1 MMMQREHTVQTETLP
16 HSLSLDGRSRLKLSG
31 VRDVESFD
39 EHSILLDTGVGGLMI
54 HGSELQ
60 IDRLSLETGEL
71 GVEGRIDRL
80 IYADEHASGSFW
92 SRLFR

>member
-1 MMMQREHTVQTETLP
+1 MMQRENIAQEELMP
-16 HSLSLDGRSRLKLSG
+16 HNLSLEGRAKLKLSG
-31 VRDVESFD
+31 VCDVKRFD
-39 EHSILLDTGVGGLMI
+39 EHSILLETGGGGLMI
-54 HGSELQ
+54 HGSGLQ

-80 IYADEHASGSFW
+80 IYADDSSSDSFW